1 MHAFMKPRVTL
12 NAVGVLSCQLDALKY
27 VTSFENNK
35 APTLQSRK
43 IKHTHAY
50 RKAETHT
57 CACTSAMRGL
67 TQSCVDA
74 QDVQKQTEAGCH
86 TKIVTFSL
94 MRHGGNSRC
103 AVFASLRHSHL
114 TDDTRQR
121 TAKY

>member
-12 NAVGVLSCQLDALKY
+12 NAVGVLLCQLDALKY

-57 CACTSAMRGL
+57 CAMRGL

-74 QDVQKQTEAGCH
+74 QDVQK
-86 TKIVTFSL
+86 
-94 MRHGGNSRC
+94 
-103 AVFASLRHSHL
+103 
-114 TDDTRQR
+114 
-121 TAKY
+121 

>member
-57 CACTSAMRGL
+57 CTCACTSAMRGL
-67 TQSCVDA
+67 MQSCVDA
-74 QDVQKQTEAGCH
+74 QDVQK
-86 TKIVTFSL
+86 
-94 MRHGGNSRC
+94 
-103 AVFASLRHSHL
+103 
-114 TDDTRQR
+114 
-121 TAKY
+121 